1 MYWELDVVAALEIL
15 LESTTEATI
24 DNITASLDN
33 RPKTI
38 YSVKISQTLLGEYD
52 QLHGFKTSEAA

>member
-1 MYWELDVVAALEIL
+1 
-15 LESTTEATI
+15 LESATEATI
-24 DNITASLDN
+24 DNITALLDN

-38 YSVKISQTLLGEYD
+38 YSVEISQPLLGEYD